1 MRRGE
6 TMKNIFANI
15 IKYSVA
21 VIVLSTTTV
30 SCLDKYPSSSIPEE
44 KAMQTLN
51 DAEQHVNGIYASLKS
66 SYLYSGLLTLLPDIQ
81 ADMVYAVEGNT
92 NTYGNFWRWQIR
104 PTDSEIEGVYG
115 SLYEVIG
122 NCNFYLDRVDA
133 VMEKLTDDTQI
144 TMLEIFT
151 GEVYAIRAMCY
162 SELLKCYC
170 KAYDPTTADT
180 TPGVVLRTKYFEKEP
195 VVRAS
200 LKDSYNFVIEDLGRA
215 EERLSDDD
223 GDNPASSAFITLS
236 TAQALHARVA
246 LYMQDWEK
254 AIEYSSKLINRT
266 KCFELASVRDES
278 TPDGAS
284 WFDYMWAYDA
294 SYEIIWRIGY
304 TATSYGGALGQVF
317 LNFTSDYTY
326 FYPDYVPGQA
336 VLDSFE
342 SGDARDDAYFA
353 GSSQGI
359 VIGYS
364 NGMDWPLL
372 VKYYG
377 NRELINYYI
386 YHVSM
391 PKPFRLAEQY
401 LIRAEAYCRQGQ
413 YARASADLVTLRSA
427 RFTSGGSISVNENNW
442 LRTIADERMKEL
454 FMEGFRLHD
463 LKRWGEEYAKIN
475 GGYVISRTPQNYSQS
490 EGNSLKITADNP
502 MLVWPIPQH
511 EIEAPGSNL
520 EPNDSNK

>member
-1 MRRGE
+1 
-6 TMKNIFANI
+6 MKNIFANI

-21 VIVLSTTTV
+21 VLAVSTAAV
-30 SCLDKYPSSSIPEE
+30 SCLDKYPSSAIPED

-51 DAEQHVNGIYASLKS
+51 DADQHVNGIYASLKS
-66 SYLYSGLLTLLPDIQ
+66 PYLHSGTLTLLPDIQ

-104 PTDSEIEGVYG
+104 STDSEIEAVYG
-115 SLYEVIG
+115 SLYAVIG
-122 NCNFYLDRVDA
+122 NCNFYLDRVDG
-133 VMEKLTDDTQI
+133 VMEKLTDDDDI
-144 TMLEIFT
+144 ELLELLT
-151 GEVYAIRAMCY
+151 GEVYAIRALCY

-170 KAYDPTTADT
+170 KAYDPATADS
-180 TPGVVLRTKYFEKEP
+180 TPGVVLRTKYFESEP
-195 VVRAS
+195 IVRAS
-200 LKDSYNFVIEDLGRA
+200 LKDSYQFVLDDLARA
-215 EERLSDDD
+215 ESKLSDDD
-223 GDNPASSAFITLS
+223 GDNPASSAFMTLS
-236 TAQALHARVA
+236 AAHSLHARMA
-246 LYMQDWEK
+246 LYMQDWES
-254 AIEYSSKLINRT
+254 AIEYSSKVIDRKN
-266 KCFELASVRDES
+266 CYELASVRDSS

-294 SYEIIWRIGY
+294 SYEIIWRIGF

-326 FYPDYVPGQA
+326 FYPDYVPGQS
-336 VLDSFE
+336 VLNSFE
-342 SGDARDDAYFA
+342 AGDERDDAYFA
-353 GSSQGI
+353 GSSSGI

-364 NGMDWPLL
+364 NGMNWPLL

-377 NRELINYYI
+377 NRSLVNDYNIF
-386 YHVSM
+386 HVTM

-401 LIRAEAYCRQGQ
+401 LIRAEAYCRLGQ
-413 YARASADLVTLRSA
+413 YGRAGSDLSTLRAA
-427 RFTSGGSISVNENNW
+427 RFSSGGAISVNENNW

-475 GGYVISRTPQNYSQS
+475 GGYLISRTPQNYSQS
-490 EGNSLKITADNP
+490 EGSSLKVSAGDP
-502 MLVWPIPQH
+502 LLVWPIPQH
-511 EIEAPGSNL
+511 ELEAPGSNL